1 MSRPRSSV
9 SGSYSAM
16 HGSNGAVMGKPEIP
30 RATTPGPRLGHAFS
44 RSVSA
49 VNGHNYA
56 QQLREGGEDCPTPLT
71 ARRTTMDRTGILA
84 PGSIARR
91 QSGGVGGLGPGRR
104 QSGAASSVAE
114 GEGEMRP
121 PSSKGRLRM
130 SGVGETF

>member
-1 MSRPRSSV
+1 
-9 SGSYSAM
+9 M
-16 HGSNGAVMGKPEIP
+16 HGSNGTVMGKPEMP

-49 VNGHNYA
+49 VNGHTYA
-56 QQLREGGEDCPTPLT
+56 QQLKDSGEDCPTPLT

-84 PGSIARR
+84 PGTIARR
-91 QSGGVGGLGPGRR
+91 QSGGVGGLGTGRR
-104 QSGAASSVAE
+104 QSGQLAASSSSTVAE